1 MGIIRRRI
9 VEMYDKDI
17 NCIDIEEKLERE
29 RWVNMQGTPKNRV
42 VLISGIDA
50 EFIDPQDPNDM
61 YTAELWQALSCL
73 LDELGKQGVVWQGG
87 RYSCAQKLRAALPNL
102 QEYTLGQAIHVVQLA
117 IRRKLL
123 GYVAG
128 GAVAPYVLSDLA
140 KKDRLAAH
148 RATPSSPLS
157 PPALSTW
164 HELRKVVVSILQEDV
179 SGRGINLS
187 EVKERAEKR
196 GFLLCETLF
205 GESRLVDVFRHPKM
219 QSVCAVKPRRVRGKE
234 EVPYLVP
241 AEQLANVPPAP
252 PSPVAAPAP
261 PTPTYAVD
269 KVSVDVVG
277 TFLSVRENTSC
288 RAAVRRAS
296 VPRTMFANDRT
307 EAKSFACRFVNR
319 IASSTPTTPISATT
333 STVASTPK
341 VDPSGEK
348 ASLKTALESVPLAPP
363 EDACASTTGVARAA

>member
-1 MGIIRRRI
+1 
-9 VEMYDKDI
+9 
-17 NCIDIEEKLERE
+17 
-29 RWVNMQGTPKNRV
+29 MQGTPKNRV

-61 YTAELWQALSCL
+61 YHAELWQALANL

-102 QEYTLGQAIHVVQLA
+102 QEYTLGPAIHVVQLA

-148 RATPSSPLS
+148 RSTPSSPLS
-157 PPALSTW
+157 PPALNTW
-164 HELRKVVVSILQEDV
+164 HELRKVVVGILQEDV

-241 AEQLANVPPAP
+241 ADLPSENSPLNSAN
-252 PSPVAAPAP
+252 
-261 PTPTYAVD
+261 YNVD

-277 TFLSVRENTSC
+277 TFLNVRETTPSS
-288 RAAVRRAS
+288 AAVRRS
-296 VPRTMFANDRT
+296 SLPRTMFANDRT
-307 EAKSFACRFVNR
+307 ESKSYACRFVTR
-319 IASSTPTTPISATT
+319 GPSTPSTPTAAAVATE
-333 STVASTPK
+333 SKPEEEPSPELVSVKAPK
-341 VDPSGEK
+341 NDFRK
-348 ASLKTALESVPLAPP
+348 AVEEHLNATGPLEPP
-363 EDACASTTGVARAA
+363 EDAREATATTAVIARAA

>member
-1 MGIIRRRI
+1 
-9 VEMYDKDI
+9 MY
-17 NCIDIEEKLERE
+17 
-29 RWVNMQGTPKNRV
+29 P
-42 VLISGIDA
+42 
-50 EFIDPQDPNDM
+50 
-61 YTAELWQALSCL
+61 AELWQALSCL
-73 LDELGKQGVVWQGG
+73 LDDLGKQGVVWQGG

-102 QEYTLGQAIHVVQLA
+102 QEFTLGQAIHVVQLA

-157 PPALSTW
+157 PPALNTW
-164 HELRKVVVSILQEDV
+164 HELRKVVVGILQEDV

-219 QSVCAVKPRRVRGKE
+219 QGVCAVKPRRVRGKE

-241 AEQLANVPPAP
+241 AERTSESSPLASPA
-252 PSPVAAPAP
+252 
-261 PTPTYAVD
+261 YAVD

-277 TFLSVRENTSC
+277 TFLNVRDNSATPASSI
-288 RAAVRRAS
+288 RRSS
-296 VPRTMFANDRT
+296 VPKTMFATDRT
-307 EAKSFACRFVNR
+307 ESMSYACRFVNR
-319 IASSTPTTPISATT
+319 TSNPSTPM
-333 STVASTPK
+333 ASPTASPTAVSEATPK
-341 VDPSGEK
+341 VEAPKEDASPDCAGEK
-348 ASLKTALESVPLAPP
+348 TAKGWTPIDVSLEPP
-363 EDACASTTGVARAA
+363 EDAREAATTTAVARAA